1 MSTIQNQVANSVN
14 VDEMLLRPLDF
25 ALLDELTEGR
35 NVGANLHVLVDASSP
50 YTLER
55 LSQLADYGLVRRV
68 GPNENVGL
76 YEITPLGEAALA
88 HREEYG
94 EVDDFAALIEDAV
107 GE

>member
-1 MSTIQNQVANSVN
+1 
-14 VDEMLLRPLDF
+14 MLLRPLDF

-88 HREEYG
+88 HRGEYG
-94 EVDDFAALIEDAV
+94 EVDDFEALIEDAV
-107 GE
+107 EK